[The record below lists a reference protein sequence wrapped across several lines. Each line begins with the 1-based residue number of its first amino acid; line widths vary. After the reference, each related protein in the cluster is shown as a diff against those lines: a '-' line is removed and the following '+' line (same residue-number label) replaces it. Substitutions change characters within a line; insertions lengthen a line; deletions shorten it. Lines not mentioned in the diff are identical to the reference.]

1 MASALDQLVM
11 GLILGLG
18 LSACESKICGPADQK
33 PCSCEWG
40 PGMQTCNAQG
50 TEWGKC
56 DCPRPKQA
64 AEPERPQ
71 VTIVSAE
78 DLGPADPKLNPDSKI
93 VKVTYDRGGSLR
105 GEATLT
111 DSKGRK
117 FTARVDS
124 NADPLAQRQSP
135 TFIVPNDASELR
147 LGMGPD
153 DKGKP
158 IGELKPVEAA
168 ERFKQRMIRERK

>member
-1 MASALDQLVM
+1 MVRAFDLFA
-11 GLILGLG
+11 LG
-18 LSACESKICGPADQK
+18 LSAVFGLGACENKVCGPADQK

-56 DCPRPKQA
+56 ECPRPKTA
-64 AEPERPQ
+64 SEPERPQ

-93 VKVTYDRGGSLR
+93 VKVTYERGGSLR
-105 GEATLT
+105 GEPTLI
-111 DSKGRK
+111 DARSRR
-117 FTARVDS
+117 FTARPDS
-124 NADPLAQRQSP
+124 NADPLASRQSP
-135 TFIVPNDASELR
+135 TFIVPNDASELK
-147 LGMGPD
+147 LGIGPD
-153 DKGKP
+153 DKGKS